1 MDTTETHW
9 SVDSAVHTA
18 VTLVRYGDYRD
29 TLVSRL
35 SCSTAVTLVR
45 YGHYRDTLVSRLSC
59 STAVTLVRYGHYRDT
74 LVSRLS
80 CTYSS
85 YTGQIRTL
93 QRHTGQ
99 STQLYIQQ
107 LHWSDT
113 DTTETHWSVDL
124 AVPQQLHWSDTDIT
138 ETHWSVDLAVHTAVT
153 LVRYG
158 QYRDTLVSRLSCT
171 TAVTLVRYG
180 HYRDTL
186 VSRLSCTYSSYTGQ
200 IRTLQR
206 HTGQST

>member
-9 SVDSAVHTA
+9 SVDLAVHTA
-18 VTLVRYGDYRD
+18 VTLVRYGHYRD

-59 STAVTLVRYGHYRDT
+59 STAVTLVRYGYNRDT
-74 LVSRLS
+74 LVAVP
-80 CTYSS
+80 
-85 YTGQIRTL
+85 
-93 QRHTGQ
+93 
-99 STQLYIQQ
+99 QQ

-124 AVPQQLHWSDTDIT
+124 AVH
-138 ETHWSVDLAVHTAVT
+138 
-153 LVRYG
+153 
-158 QYRDTLVSRLSCT
+158 